1 MPDGHLHDWRRGY
14 LSFGVYC
21 VRSRLQRLR
30 HHSGH
35 VQRRGLLDLRARH
48 IFSGWGFKL
57 HNVRC
62 WHLCSQRWL
71 SNMHALS
78 VGHVK
83 HRRLFTM
90 LNLRAWLL
98 WHFPE

>member
-1 MPDGHLHDWRRGY
+1 
-14 LSFGVYC
+14 

-30 HHSGH
+30 HQSGH
-35 VQRRGLLDLRARH
+35 VQCRGLLYLRARH
-48 IFSGWGFKL
+48 LFSGWCFKL

-62 WHLCSQRWL
+62 WHLRSQRWL

-83 HRRLFTM
+83 HRRLVV
-90 LNLRAWLL
+90 LLDLRARLL
-98 WHFPE
+98 RHFPE